1 MKLVIK
7 LCGEIEKKID
17 MFEKVTRIILKR
29 NDQLK

>member
-7 LCGEIEKKID
+7 LCGEIEKKKD
-17 MFEKVTRIILKR
+17 MFKKVTRIILKR

>member
-7 LCGEIEKKID
+7 LCDEVEKKKD
-17 MFEKVTRIILKR
+17 VFEKVTRIILRR